1 MFSVKK
7 ISKAILPAGVSLMV
21 LASAISPALAA
32 SSFSDVPKS
41 YEQSVNYLVDQD
53 ITNGMSKTK
62 FGVSQNIKRGDA
74 TIILAH
80 ALRLTEKDAP
90 SSGFVDVPTRGVV
103 AINALKNAGIINGK
117 SAKKF
122 GFNEL
127 IKRGEMALM
136 LTKASAYNLK
146 GDKAKLRFNDVNSR
160 YADAVAALVDNQITA
175 GKSASEFG
183 TDDLLKRGEYAVFM
197 YKAEQTLD
205 RPTVALFNMSTY
217 KGLWES
223 KRANSEDEYLSV
235 NIRSVKGN
243 TAFVQVDSM
252 SRRAVYIGSTDGD
265 VKFVSNKARLYYGD
279 DGFGGSGVITLE
291 LKKNEIAVTVVKS
304 NEIGY
309 IFEGKYRTYKK

>member
-7 ISKAILPAGVSLMV
+7 ISKAVLPAGVSLMV
-21 LASAISPALAA
+21 LASAVSPALAA
-32 SSFSDVPKS
+32 SNFSDVPKS

-74 TIILAH
+74 AIILAH
-80 ALRLTEKDAP
+80 ALGLTEKDAP

-183 TDDLLKRGEYAVFM
+183 TADLLKRGEYAVFM

-205 RPTVALFNMSTY
+205 RPAVALFNVSTY

-265 VKFVSNKARLYYGD
+265 VKFVNNKARLYYGD

-291 LKKNEIAVTVVKS
+291 LKKNEVAVTVVKS